1 MIQKILV
8 AIDRADETNRHVFQ
22 EAFDLAKATGAS
34 LKLVHVLSV
43 DEKNSPNIW
52 NLLDTPENK
61 KRWEEFEKP
70 GRELLLS
77 LTDRAIAGG
86 IATEHY
92 QGLGRPGQVICE
104 TAKSWGADTIVIGRR
119 GLSGL
124 SELILGSVSNYV
136 AHYAPC
142 SVLLVQGSAS
152 TYSSVEG
159 ESLVAHKV

>member
-8 AIDRADETNRHVFQ
+8 AIDRADETNQYVFQ

-70 GRELLLS
+70 GREILLS
-77 LTDRAIAGG
+77 LAAKAISAG
-86 IATEHY
+86 IPTEHY

-104 TAKSWGADTIVIGRR
+104 TAKTWGADTIVMGRR

-142 SVLLVQGSAS
+142 SVLLIQGSTPAH
-152 TYSSVEG
+152 SSAKK
-159 ESLVAHKV
+159 SHVATQV